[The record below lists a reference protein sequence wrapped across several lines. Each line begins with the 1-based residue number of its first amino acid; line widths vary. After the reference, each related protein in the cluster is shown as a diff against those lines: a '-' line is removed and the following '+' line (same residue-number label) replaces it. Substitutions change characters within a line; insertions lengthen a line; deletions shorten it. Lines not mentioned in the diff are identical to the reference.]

1 MDRIKEQLPVP
12 QSVQSAAE
20 EEVIQATDI
29 VFECPH
35 CHHSLVIDYR
45 GAGLEIECVECKQ
58 PVTVPIPTGMNID
71 DLDLS
76 AGEVLAQ
83 LFQTRRMLLKSE
95 QHIATLEESVESL
108 KLRRKELEKSRIT
121 TLHRCAELVTMCQ
134 TLLKQN
140 SDFVGTI
147 NRMQTLIS
155 EEQQR

>member
-1 MDRIKEQLPVP
+1 MEENINSDPLVA
-12 QSVQSAAE
+12 QSNAGDSE
-20 EEVIQATDI
+20 EIRATDI

-35 CHHSLVIDYR
+35 CDHSLVIDYR
-45 GAGLEIECVECKQ
+45 GAGLQINCVECNQ

-76 AGEVLAQ
+76 TGEVLSQ
-83 LFQTRRMLLKSE
+83 LFQTRRTLIKAE
-95 QHIATLEESVESL
+95 QRIVTLEESVESL

-134 TLLKQN
+134 TLIKQN
-140 SDFVGTI
+140 NDFIGTI
-147 NRMQTLIS
+147 NRMQSIIA